1 MFVTANQFGVFVA
14 CFSLGSICGIL
25 FSVSALFK
33 FVIKNRAINWIFDV
47 LAFVVT
53 GFIFVVLSHRL
64 LFPDYRIYMSVGV
77 FVGVIAYLK
86 SFHILLA
93 KCTKKIYNILRK
105 KLEKVRHDRI
115 KSKKADSGCNGGRST
130 SYRDAFN
137 DYGLSTDIGEC
148 GEETDR

>member
-86 SFHILLA
+86 S
-93 KCTKKIYNILRK
+93 
-105 KLEKVRHDRI
+105 
-115 KSKKADSGCNGGRST
+115 
-130 SYRDAFN
+130 
-137 DYGLSTDIGEC
+137 
-148 GEETDR
+148 